1 MMSLI
6 TLSMTDS
13 LRVVSAGGS
22 AVLTPPTTSATWSWT
37 PSTVSPGARRGR
49 RMRGDTLANN
59 VFSYDTAGISYPDNT
74 NIYLELIDFSD
85 LILILV
91 FLKLPSGDK

>member
-1 MMSLI
+1 
-6 TLSMTDS
+6 
-13 LRVVSAGGS
+13 
-22 AVLTPPTTSATWSWT
+22 
-37 PSTVSPGARRGR
+37 
-49 RMRGDTLANN
+49 MRGDTLANN